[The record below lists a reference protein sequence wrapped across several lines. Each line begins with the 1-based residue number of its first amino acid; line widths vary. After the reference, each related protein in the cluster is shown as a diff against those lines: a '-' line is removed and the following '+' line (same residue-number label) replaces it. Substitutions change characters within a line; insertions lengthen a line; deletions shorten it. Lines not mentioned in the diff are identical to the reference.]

1 MDSELNDLLLEIRN
15 SFNKINSGIQSIKNV
30 TDEDIKY
37 LYYYF
42 EYVEENC
49 NDLNF
54 YTRALRD
61 KLEHE

>member
-15 SFNKINSGIQSIKNV
+15 SFNRINSGIQSIKNV

-42 EYVEENC
+42 EYVEVNC

>member
-1 MDSELNDLLLEIRN
+1 MNSELNDLLFEIRD
-15 SFNKINSGIQSIKNV
+15 SFNRINRGIQYIKNV

-42 EYVEENC
+42 EYVEVNC